1 MRRAPRGLRVSV
13 SQVKNLRLVMS
24 HKAAFVLI
32 FCLSA
37 GSLFAE
43 EQSAKPARERV
54 KETFERT
61 LAQAESVTAASGQR
75 P

>member
-1 MRRAPRGLRVSV
+1 MSRLSDFKHGIVRRAPRGLRVPV

-24 HKAAFVLI
+24 RKAALALI

-43 EQSAKPARERV
+43 DESAKTTAEKT
-54 KETFERT
+54 KEMFER
-61 LAQAESVTAASGQR
+61 AMPFR
-75 P
+75 